1 MKALTRSLF
10 APLALLV
17 LSSFVPAASAADIAG
32 KEMTLPAS
40 EHPVKVE
47 FFRAPGNA
55 KRPTVLMLHGG
66 QGWGGAEGRTENFRE
81 YGSELANHGFDAYM
95 VYYYSDQDVADRK
108 ANAPLV
114 SIRRF
119 PAWAKLVSDLAA
131 DVKKMPASDGKVALV
146 GVSHGGN
153 LSTHATHPAPDIDA

>member
-1 MKALTRSLF
+1 MKALTRSLL

-47 FFRAPGNA
+47 FFRAPGSA

-66 QGWGGAEGRTENFRE
+66 QGWGGAEGRTENFRQ

-95 VYYYSDQDVADRK
+95 VYYYSDQDIADRK
-108 ANAPLV
+108 ASAPGVTL
-114 SIRRF
+114 RRL
-119 PAWAKLVSDLAA
+119 PYMLNTMNNPTLGA
-131 DVKKMPASDGKVALV
+131 VKSPSSNVRV
-146 GVSHGGN
+146 G
-153 LSTHATHPAPDIDA
+153 